1 MKTNTQS
8 SEKVHPK
15 SLDTL
20 VRRHRA
26 AMKTYRKLHARA
38 NKRKAAAK

>member
-1 MKTNTQS
+1 MKTRTKSLENL
-8 SEKVHPK
+8 KIN

-26 AMKTYRKLHARA
+26 AMKSYRLLRARA
-38 NKRKAAAK
+38 NKRKEAAK